1 MKTIQVIHAG
11 LPRPSTTLFTKVL
24 KKLLGGPLYHGG
36 FVGEIIRDL
45 LAGYTAI
52 VDVPASYYLEELVR
66 VLFFSPRTGESFDML
81 VVA

>member
-1 MKTIQVIHAG
+1 MHEFVI
-11 LPRPSTTLFTKVL
+11 
-24 KKLLGGPLYHGG
+24 KKEDGNFGQGREREGGGPLYHGG